1 MCANLV
7 LVSFERSLRAF
18 VCQSRPVLHFLGYRE
33 KSEHTS
39 ALVALSLLPEAT
51 SIPGIQ
57 WLLQAGARVGMFAS
71 LADMVVS
78 VSHTIPLFKSSM
90 SCRCVLPS
98 WALSARSLLSVY

>member
-7 LVSFERSLRAF
+7 LASFERSLRAF

-57 WLLQAGARVGMFAS
+57 WLLQAVPG
-71 LADMVVS
+71 LECL
-78 VSHTIPLFKSSM
+78 PL
-90 SCRCVLPS
+90 RLT
-98 WALSARSLLSVY
+98 